1 MARVINTTTAVLAG
15 GIQQHVTRS
24 LTEFGQFWLMPLPLA
39 VVCSWGLSLSWH
51 CFFGKLLSTD
61 TGAGC
66 SKQWF
71 SWGKW
76 MIDSSITEKREREG
90 GTAQHPEAGSPSREG
105 GEGERLSFTEER
117 CDFPFSLLNSKTW
130 NTRSAVDLCV
140 YRLLWSG
147 HWNISS
153 CGALGGMLYTEFMN
167 KVRFSSCSS
176 KILKV

>member
-71 SWGKW
+71 SWGKVDDW
-76 MIDSSITEKREREG
+76 QQHHWEEREREE
-90 GTAQHPEAGSPSREG
+90 QHSIQRLGVQVGKEEK
-105 GEGERLSFTEER
+105 ERDCLLLR
-117 CDFPFSLLNSKTW
+117 NGVIFPFPSWILKLETP
-130 NTRSAVDLCV
+130 
-140 YRLLWSG
+140 
-147 HWNISS
+147 
-153 CGALGGMLYTEFMN
+153 GALWIYVFTD
-167 KVRFSSCSS
+167 CSGPG
-176 KILKV
+176 IEI